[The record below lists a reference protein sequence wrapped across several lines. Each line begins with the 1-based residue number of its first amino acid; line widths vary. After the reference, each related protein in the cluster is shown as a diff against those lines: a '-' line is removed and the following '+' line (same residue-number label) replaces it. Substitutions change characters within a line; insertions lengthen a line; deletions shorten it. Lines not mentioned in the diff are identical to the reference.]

1 MINIICVGNLKE
13 KYFKEAQIEYMKRLS
28 KYTKLNLIEIKEEKL
43 DDKVSLVKEKE
54 KILSKIKENDYVVIL
69 DINSKELTSRE
80 LAKTIGNT
88 LATYN
93 KDISFIIGSS
103 HGLHQEIKNKAN
115 LAISF
120 SKLTFPHQL
129 FRIIFLEQ
137 LYRSFKIINNE
148 PYHK

>member
-1 MINIICVGNLKE
+1 MINLICVGNLKE
-13 KYFKEAQIEYMKRLS
+13 NYFKEAQKEYIKRLS
-28 KYTKLNLIEIKEEKL
+28 KYTKLNLVEIKEEKL

-54 KILSKIKENDYVVIL
+54 KILNKVKSNDYIVIL
-69 DINSKELTSRE
+69 DIKSKELTSTQ
-80 LAKTIGNT
+80 LSKTIENT
-88 LATYN
+88 LSTYN
-93 KDISFIIGSS
+93 KDITFIIGSS
-103 HGLHQEIKNKAN
+103 HGLHQDLKDKAN
-115 LAISF
+115 LSLSF